1 MISDPAMNV
10 YIMMAG
16 SWLYFQFWYPGSMR
30 QWDGVHVG
38 NSEYH
43 RSIFGSFCRQPSTK
57 KMVQAIYLWENWRWV
72 REEASLLDGD
82 LDECFNGVAS
92 NAAVIRQ
99 RASLPWWSSSALA
112 CLELSSEIR
121 QPSQA
126 QQHHQNA
133 LLQARL
139 IFCLLRSS
147 SVKNTA
153 PLSSHL
159 LVHTFPSAS
168 VYLSNTSAL
177 SRWSSIGTM
186 K

>member
-92 NAAVIRQ
+92 NAAVIR
-99 RASLPWWSSSALA
+99 
-112 CLELSSEIR
+112 
-121 QPSQA
+121 
-126 QQHHQNA
+126 
-133 LLQARL
+133 
-139 IFCLLRSS
+139 
-147 SVKNTA
+147 
-153 PLSSHL
+153 
-159 LVHTFPSAS
+159 
-168 VYLSNTSAL
+168 
-177 SRWSSIGTM
+177 
-186 K
+186 